1 MEPRSTTEIAARFES
16 LCRELLSELG
26 YGEASIV
33 NRGGREVTDFVGTE
47 PGTGRRLVAD
57 QYFEIPGNGT
67 EVTLCVRTT
76 KSEAGAR
83 VIDDIWRDSVNIL
96 RKNPVDESRKGW
108 FAPVTNSTSVVNWR
122 NTFRK
127 KLSCPFSS

>member
-1 MEPRSTTEIAARFES
+1 LQRDLNRCAASF
-16 LCRELLSELG
+16 CPNWVT
-26 YGEASIV
+26 EASIV

-57 QYFEIPGNGT
+57 QYFEIPGHGT
-67 EVTLCVRTT
+67 EVTLCVRPT

-96 RKNPVDESRKGW
+96 RKNPVDESRVVC
-108 FAPVTNSTSVVNWR
+108 AP
-122 NTFRK
+122 
-127 KLSCPFSS
+127 